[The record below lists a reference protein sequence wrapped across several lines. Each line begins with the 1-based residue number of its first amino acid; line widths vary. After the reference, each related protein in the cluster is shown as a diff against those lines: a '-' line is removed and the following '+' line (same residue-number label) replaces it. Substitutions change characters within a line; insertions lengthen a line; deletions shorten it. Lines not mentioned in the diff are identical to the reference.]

1 MKKFFFLSILFLLF
15 FISGYSQKDLKFG
28 IKGGINLSEM
38 RSNEFQNKE
47 GHTGYH
53 LGALVSF
60 PLAGRFSLETGL
72 GYSTQG
78 GTAEFS
84 NEVGKT
90 RAEMDLD
97 YLQLPVMIKILVVPK
112 LSINAGT
119 YLNFL
124 VHEEIGAEHTSPFL
138 YSFLPIDPTEIQY
151 DTNDLEVNAALGLNY
166 ELSSRFCLYTTF
178 VQGVTNAVE
187 FGEGSVKARNRT
199 YQVGIGYRF

>member
-1 MKKFFFLSILFLLF
+1 MKKKFFLSIPFLLF
-15 FISGYSQKDLKFG
+15 FISSYSQNELEFG

-38 RSNEFQNKE
+38 RSKEFQNKE

-53 LGALVSF
+53 LGALISF
-60 PLAGRFSLETGL
+60 HMAGRFSLETGL

-90 RAEMDLD
+90 RAEMELD
-97 YLQLPVMIKILVVPK
+97 YLQLPVMLKIAVFPK

-124 VHEEIGAEHTSPFL
+124 VHEDIRADHTSPFL
-138 YSFLPIDPTEIQY
+138 YSFLPIGPTEVQN
-151 DTNDLEVNAALGLNY
+151 DTNDLEVNAAFGLNY
-166 ELSSRFCLYTTF
+166 DLSSRFCLYTTF
-178 VQGVTNAVE
+178 VLGVTNAVE